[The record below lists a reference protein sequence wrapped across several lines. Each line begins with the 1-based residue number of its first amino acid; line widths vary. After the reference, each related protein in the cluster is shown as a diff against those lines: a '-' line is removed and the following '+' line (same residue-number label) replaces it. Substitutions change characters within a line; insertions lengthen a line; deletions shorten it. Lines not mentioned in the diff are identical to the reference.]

1 MSRFPVASIT
11 KLAWVA
17 ASVSVLALVG
27 ISSAQVKQK
36 TKPTPA
42 AKVFTYAKDVKP
54 FVNQYCGSCH
64 GDKDPVAGLTLTK
77 SKKEAGLKED
87 AEKWIK
93 VAANVRSSHMPPK
106 GMPAPTKAQRDNFVA
121 AVEGIVVGDC
131 RLADPGKVTLRRLNR
146 AEYNNTVRDLLGVDF
161 RPADD
166 FPSDDVGY
174 GFDNIADVLS
184 ISPLL
189 MEKYLNAAEQVVDRA
204 LPVPVKKS
212 RIVTGPDFQVTG
224 GATKDDD
231 SCDMSSNSTATVK
244 FNAPQQ
250 GLYNIKVSG
259 YGTQGGDQ
267 MPIMAVALN
276 GEEVARLEVKGSP
289 ARDYEFPVKAN
300 KGPNVVAVSF
310 TNDFFDPNLPADKRD
325 RNLILKS
332 IDLYGPKTGDEDVPA
347 FMKQYLPAEPAAGE
361 ELKTARAF
369 LAKFATRAYRRPA
382 TTDEVDRLVG
392 LFQLTQKAKEP
403 FHRGLQLGMA
413 AVLVSP
419 NFLFKVETTPKN
431 MVSSRALNDYEL
443 ATRLSYFLWSSMP
456 DDRLMTLAA
465 QGKLRNPDTLATEA
479 KRMLADPKSQ
489 ALADNFAEQWL
500 NLRKLDIF
508 HPEPEQFPTYNEVLK
523 DSMKAETKTFFKYIA
538 LQNRSVLEFLS
549 SDYAFVNA
557 PLAAH
562 YGISGVTGNELR
574 RVALTGTQRG
584 GILSQASVL
593 AITSNPTRT
602 SPVKRGKWILENVLG
617 TPPPPPPPGVGDLGD
632 DKQVLSAKNL
642 REKMEL
648 HRKKPDC
655 FSCHS
660 RMDPLGFSLENYDA
674 VGRWRKTEAGAPI
687 DNSGVLPDGQKFQ
700 GPAELKKI
708 LLQKK
713 DQFTHTLADRLMTYA
728 LGRGMDPSDRCVLDD
743 ISRRTAANEYRFQTI
758 ITEIVRSDPFR
769 KRSAKP

>member
-1 MSRFPVASIT
+1 
-11 KLAWVA
+11 
-17 ASVSVLALVG
+17 
-27 ISSAQVKQK
+27 
-36 TKPTPA
+36 
-42 AKVFTYAKDVKP
+42 
-54 FVNQYCGSCH
+54 
-64 GDKDPVAGLTLTK
+64 
-77 SKKEAGLKED
+77 
-87 AEKWIK
+87 
-93 VAANVRSSHMPPK
+93 
-106 GMPAPTKAQRDNFVA
+106 
-121 AVEGIVVGDC
+121 
-131 RLADPGKVTLRRLNR
+131 
-146 AEYNNTVRDLLGVDF
+146 
-161 RPADD
+161 
-166 FPSDDVGY
+166 
-174 GFDNIADVLS
+174 
-184 ISPLL
+184 
-189 MEKYLNAAEQVVDRA
+189 
-204 LPVPVKKS
+204 
-212 RIVTGPDFQVTG
+212 
-224 GATKDDD
+224 
-231 SCDMSSNSTATVK
+231 
-244 FNAPQQ
+244 
-250 GLYNIKVSG
+250 
-259 YGTQGGDQ
+259 
-267 MPIMAVALN
+267 
-276 GEEVARLEVKGSP
+276 
-289 ARDYEFPVKAN
+289 
-300 KGPNVVAVSF
+300 
-310 TNDFFDPNLPADKRD
+310 
-325 RNLILKS
+325 
-332 IDLYGPKTGDEDVPA
+332 
-347 FMKQYLPAEPAAGE
+347 
-361 ELKTARAF
+361 
-369 LAKFATRAYRRPA
+369 
-382 TTDEVDRLVG
+382 
-392 LFQLTQKAKEP
+392 
-403 FHRGLQLGMA
+403 
-413 AVLVSP
+413 
-419 NFLFKVETTPKN
+419 
-431 MVSSRALNDYEL
+431 
-443 ATRLSYFLWSSMP
+443 
-456 DDRLMTLAA
+456 MTLAA